1 MLELFMKKNCR
12 RLIKKNLQLK
22 EQLKEKEINY
32 TSNGKAMKIILILGL
47 LKRHCVKW
55 VNTFLNHVEVFK
67 EMLKVN

>member
-55 VNTFLNHVEVFK
+55 VNTFLTHVEVFK
-67 EMLKVN
+67 EMLKLN